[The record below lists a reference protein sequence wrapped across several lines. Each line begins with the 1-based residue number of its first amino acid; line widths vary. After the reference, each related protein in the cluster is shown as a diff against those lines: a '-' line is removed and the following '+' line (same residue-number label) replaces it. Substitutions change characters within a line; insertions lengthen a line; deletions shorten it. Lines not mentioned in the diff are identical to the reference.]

1 MRRSNRALILPINE
15 ELAPRKRTYLRQA
28 RRKSID
34 ARARW
39 VIRISLLLI
48 AVLLNGD
55 FHPALSLGGE
65 GSAAQQYVGLLCW
78 LIIIAASFFATPE
91 LEMEW
96 SVGLYVNIAFYV
108 TAILSFLWSQ
118 NPEASLPKCLALAIV
133 LFGAWRLTLVMDW
146 EEIGRTA
153 HDGLFIVGV
162 SSIFVALA
170 VPSIGVLDNWQHAGQ
185 WNGVFISKQTL
196 GVVGAVQLFQASYLL
211 MSRARSPYYWLSA
224 AVAVICVVASG
235 SRGGGA
241 LAIAALVSLYIMRL
255 SPGFARMMAYAPFF
269 MGLVAAALIADLL
282 YTQNRYLVIFGVAL
296 DFTERTFIWQ
306 HALRFIWSRPWLGY
320 GVNGF
325 WTLDWVKSLY
335 LERYS
340 WFLDNYHNGYINIL
354 VETGFVGYGLFLFGY
369 LCFGFRANEIA
380 RRGFYP
386 ERYTSFGLAFTFL
399 LFLIDF
405 TETFFLRSTNF
416 RTTMLT
422 MILAMTFARPVA
434 PAMGAQQRSA
444 APLAPHSRR
453 LRATKAT

>member
-1 MRRSNRALILPINE
+1 MQRSIKALALEEPPSRRAVLAKESRAFASYWAMFAI
-15 ELAPRKRTYLRQA
+15 
-28 RRKSID
+28 
-34 ARARW
+34 RA
-39 VIRISLLLI
+39 SLFAI

-55 FHPALSLGGE
+55 FHPQLVPGGE
-65 GSAAQQYVGLLCW
+65 GSSVQQYLGLLAW
-78 LIIIAASFFATPE
+78 LVIIGASYFTPQR
-91 LEMEW
+91 LVVEW
-96 SVGLYVNIAFYV
+96 TTGLYVNLAFY
-108 TAILSFLWSQ
+108 ALALLSFLWSQ
-118 NPEASLPKCLALAIV
+118 NVAASAPKCVALFIV
-133 LFGAWRLTLVMDW
+133 LWGAWRLTLMLDW
-146 EEIGRTA
+146 EEIVART
-153 HDGLFIVGV
+153 HDGLFCVGV
-162 SSIFVALA
+162 ASCVVSLA
-170 VPSIGVLDNWQHAGQ
+170 FPSIGLQDTWQHAGQ

-211 MSRARSPYYWLSA
+211 MSGARRPYYWLSA
-224 AVAVICVVASG
+224 AVAVTCVVASG

-241 LAIAALVSLYIMRL
+241 LAVAALVSLYIMRL

-306 HALRFIWSRPWLGY
+306 HALRFIWMHPWLGY

-335 LERYS
+335 LARYS

-354 VETGFVGYGLFLFGY
+354 VETGFVGYALFLLGY
-369 LCFGFRANEIA
+369 LFFAFRANEIA
-380 RRGFYP
+380 RRGYYP

-434 PAMGAQQRSA
+434 PAMRDDRRGAPSS
-444 APLAPHSRR
+444 PPCSRR
-453 LRATKAT
+453 RRARKAR